1 MPNLLSRLAVRAGIA
16 AVVVISAVVWVYSF
30 VLADP
35 TPTDKL
41 ADPSF
46 AADARPICKA
56 AKDEILAA
64 GLIGISAATPQQ
76 RGDITAR
83 ADEILRA
90 MVDKLQTVSPKNSG
104 DARLVSGWLSDW
116 NGYLA
121 DRATWVADLKAG
133 KDVPFLERAHQG
145 GAPASKTMDGFTTA
159 NDLEACST
167 PDNY

>member
-1 MPNLLSRLAVRAGIA
+1 MPNLLSRLAVRAGIG
-16 AVVVISAVVWVYSF
+16 AVVVISVLVWFYAF

-41 ADPSF
+41 SDPAF

-56 AKDEILAA
+56 AKDQILAE
-64 GLIGISAATPQQ
+64 GLVGIAATSPQQ

-83 ADEILRA
+83 ADAILRT
-90 MVDKLQTVSPKNSG
+90 MVDRLGTLVPRGAG

-121 DRATWVADLKAG
+121 DREAWVSKLKAG
-133 KDVPFLERAHQG
+133 QDVPFLERAHEG
-145 GAPASKTMDGFTTA
+145 GAPASKTMDGFATA
-159 NDLEACST
+159 NDLKDCST